1 MITYPSS
8 RYYHRNPQSH
18 NHSTGFTLIEL
29 LVVIAIIAVL
39 IGLLLPAVQKVRE
52 AANQANAVKY
62 ARLIYSILPED
73 PCIPGTHCLPSVL
86 ADLKFKLNDG
96 GDFVKDGYIFHVN
109 APNDGA
115 AGSSIDATP
124 VVPGVTGLYNFKLL
138 PQDSNLNELPAV
150 QSGLNPGSL
159 EGRRKLSSDLFEAGK
174 LAVADLFDTLS
185 PKALREKKQDFKK
198 ISGQVFDILN
208 TNNDAQISLTEI
220 LSAQVRDGGKST
232 PVFCDGSVRSCDGSV
247 RTCDGSV
254 RTCDGSVR
262 PVIMV
267 DLVKALALDVG
278 NEDLDALRV
287 DLAGLVN
294 KYIGETE
301 KNLKQIF
308 DNSNA
313 VTAVLFFD
321 EADALFG
328 KRTDV
333 KDSHD
338 RYAE

>member
-1 MITYPSS
+1 
-8 RYYHRNPQSH
+8 
-18 NHSTGFTLIEL
+18 
-29 LVVIAIIAVL
+29 VVIAIIAVL

-73 PCIPGTHCLPSVL
+73 PCIPGTHCLPNVL
-86 ADLKFKLNDG
+86 ADLKFKLNDV

-124 VVPGVTGLYNFKLL
+124 VVPGITGLYNFKLL
-138 PQDSNLNELPAV
+138 PQGSNISELPAV
-150 QSGLNPGSL
+150 QSSLNPGSL

-247 RTCDGSV
+247 R
-254 RTCDGSVR
+254 
-262 PVIMV
+262 PVITV
-267 DLVKALALDVG
+267 DLVKTLALDVG

-287 DLAGLVN
+287 NLAGLVN

-308 DNSNA
+308 DNSNDI
-313 VTAVLFFD
+313 TAVLFFD